1 MRGFGRLLIL
11 VVVRKFSVVHRGHSV
26 VLPERPIRQPH
37 HSSSRVNIEH
47 RQLVFGQQ
55 RARRLLQAL
64 ALRQSCRFGKPAKP
78 PPLPQAAIRRR
89 HCNQGAAFQKR
100 PDQHA
105 IELRQTAQ
113 PARQSLIGLQAPARP
128 ATASTSANGH
138 TASPTR
144 ARTLRV
150 SATSVATTLLAALDR
165 RDCEPPHQR
174 KTPAR
179 RCRLSLRNRV
189 ARLIPGSSMTH

>member
-113 PARQSLIGLQAPARP
+113 PARQSLIGLRHRHDRQQRRRRQMVIPRRP
-128 ATASTSANGH
+128 REPEHCAYLRRRSQQLSSPLSIAAIASLPISEKH
-138 TASPTR
+138 
-144 ARTLRV
+144 LRGD
-150 SATSVATTLLAALDR
+150 AACHFEIESR
-165 RDCEPPHQR
+165 
-174 KTPAR
+174 
-179 RCRLSLRNRV
+179 
-189 ARLIPGSSMTH
+189 G

>member
-89 HCNQGAAFQKR
+89 HCNQGAAFQNRHRHDRQQRRRRQMVIPRR
-100 PDQHA
+100 PREPEHCA
-105 IELRQTAQ
+105 YLR
-113 PARQSLIGLQAPARP
+113 
-128 ATASTSANGH
+128 
-138 TASPTR
+138 
-144 ARTLRV
+144 
-150 SATSVATTLLAALDR
+150 R
-165 RDCEPPHQR
+165 RSQ
-174 KTPAR
+174 
-179 RCRLSLRNRV
+179 RLSSPLSIAAIASLPISEKHLRGDAACHFEIESR
-189 ARLIPGSSMTH
+189 G